1 LRTVD
6 RLGRAALGAGIV
18 TGLTYA
24 TAFASRSP
32 LFRPFMHR
40 GPGQRRTVALT
51 FDDGPNEPYTS
62 QLLDLLAAHGV
73 QATFFQVGRNAERFP
88 DVTRRV
94 VADGHLLGNHSYS
107 HTFSRYLTSPRQ
119 QSEIRRA
126 QDVLTEI
133 SGQAPTLYRPPWLC
147 HWPWVLRSI
156 RAAGL
161 TVVSGTFAH
170 PFEILQPSGTAI
182 AARAAR
188 ITRPGSILIFHDG
201 REAQGGYRGQT
212 VAAIA
217 PLIQELQASGYAFS
231 TVDRILG
238 PTG

>member
-1 LRTVD
+1 MRPLD
-6 RLGRAALGAGIV
+6 RLGGAALGVGIV

-24 TAFASRSP
+24 TAFAPRSP
-32 LFRPFMHR
+32 LFRPFPHR
-40 GPGQRRTVALT
+40 GPADRRTVALT

-62 QLLDLLAAHGV
+62 QLLDLLAARSV
-73 QATFFQVGRNAERFP
+73 LATFFQVGRNAQRFP

-107 HTFSRYLTSPRQ
+107 HAFSRYFTSPRQ
-119 QSEIRRA
+119 QSEIRQA

-133 SGQAPTLYRPPWLC
+133 SGQAPRLYRPPWLC

-156 RAAGL
+156 RVAGL
-161 TVVSGTFAH
+161 TVVSGTFGH
-170 PFEILQPSGTAI
+170 PFEVLQPSGTAM
-182 AARAAR
+182 ATRAAR
-188 ITRPGSILIFHDG
+188 VARPGSILIFHDG
-201 REAQGGYRGQT
+201 REARGGFRGQT

-217 PLIQELQASGYAFS
+217 PLIDRLQDSGYVFS

-238 PTG
+238 LTG